1 MKLENYLTA
10 EEIADTKGKSLKE
23 LQEIVARLTTIPD
36 QTPEDELLNSPS
48 FAKAHMGVIYLYL
61 SNLRMEVHEKKP
73 DSPRI
78 KEIESMI
85 DTSKHCFIGLQTLEE
100 RNYKYFDYK
109 AKLIEMQAKS
119 LEQEKKIQ
127 ELQKI
132 NEELI
137 NGMD

>member
-1 MKLENYLTA
+1 MKVENYLTK
-10 EEIADTKGKSLKE
+10 EEIAEIKGKNLHE
-23 LQEIVARLTTIPD
+23 LQAIISEITSLEAK
-36 QTPEDELLNSPS
+36 TPKDELLNAPS

-61 SNLRMEVHEKKP
+61 SNLRGEVHEKKP
-73 DSPRI
+73 NSPRI
-78 KEIESMI
+78 KELESMI

-109 AKLIEMQAKS
+109 AKVVEYQQKVLN
-119 LEQEKKIQ
+119 LEKQVE

-137 NGMD
+137 NGLE